1 MGRSERQGHG
11 PAHDRPRALV
21 AGGGSV
27 IGAACARELAGL
39 GARVAVADL
48 SPEAAK
54 SVAAELGED
63 GFSVTADVT
72 AAAVAAM
79 VDAMVQQ
86 FGRLEI
92 AVTSASV
99 GMPVKA
105 LADTELAE

>member
-1 MGRSERQGHG
+1 VGRSERQGHG
-11 PAHDRPRALV
+11 PAHDRPCALV

-54 SVAAELGED
+54 PVAAELGED

-72 AAAVAAM
+72 AAAAVA
-79 VDAMVQQ
+79 AMVQQ

>member
-1 MGRSERQGHG
+1 
-11 PAHDRPRALV
+11 
-21 AGGGSV
+21 
-27 IGAACARELAGL
+27 
-39 GARVAVADL
+39 VADL
-48 SPEAAK
+48 SQEAAK

-92 AVTSASV
+92 AVNSASV

>member
-1 MGRSERQGHG
+1 M
-11 PAHDRPRALV
+11 
-21 AGGGSV
+21 
-27 IGAACARELAGL
+27 
-39 GARVAVADL
+39 ADL

-72 AAAVAAM
+72 AAAAVAAM

-92 AVTSASV
+92 AVNSASV
-99 GMPVKA
+99 GMAVKA

>member
-54 SVAAELGED
+54 SVAAELGGD
-63 GFSVTADVT
+63 GFSVTANVT
-72 AAAVAAM
+72 AAAAVA
-79 VDAMVQQ
+79 AMVQQ

>member
-1 MGRSERQGHG
+1 MDRHMTGRVPSSLAAARLSVP
-11 PAHDRPRALV
+11 PAPVSWPDSA
-21 AGGGSV
+21 
-27 IGAACARELAGL
+27 
-39 GARVAVADL
+39 ARVAVADL